1 MSLKNT
7 KKNQKTFGASLLGID
22 SASDGNNKEKVRIKQ
37 GWEGCFKCVDLS
49 ITFKS
54 WIWYLVIVLFQTLSG
69 KDKAE
74 AQKDRLLEYDQT
86 SEQRTKVIDDESD
99 YFATDV
105 YKWMTPEQKSKSK
118 EQEKELR
125 EKLHGSRLD
134 RKIDFD
140 FAGKNIFLL

>member
-1 MSLKNT
+1 MS
-7 KKNQKTFGASLLGID
+7 
-22 SASDGNNKEKVRIKQ
+22 
-37 GWEGCFKCVDLS
+37 
-49 ITFKS
+49 
-54 WIWYLVIVLFQTLSG
+54 VLFQTFSG

-105 YKWMTPEQKSKSK
+105 YKWMTPEQKSKLK
-118 EQEKELR
+118 EQEELR
-125 EKLHGSRLD
+125 EKRHGSRLD